1 MLSGI
6 PNQQDSRVRPG
17 PGGESRKLTVS
28 GPTGLFHAAQIALLV
43 AISYYL
49 TARIGFFFKLS
60 DFPIAVFWPP
70 NAVLLAAFL
79 LAPKRLWWTLILA
92 VLPAHLLIQ
101 LPAGVSL
108 ARSLGWFVGNVG
120 EALLGAGCIVYFRKQ
135 ERLFDTIR
143 GLGIFLVFGVVAA
156 PLVTS
161 FLDIAV
167 VELTGW
173 SSDYWTLWMIRL
185 SSNMI
190 ANLTVVPTVLFFAR
204 HGLSWVR
211 KNPFERWFEA
221 VVLVFGVVFVSVLVF
236 QWEAAPHNHIPILI
250 FAPLPFLLWA
260 AIRFGTGALSA
271 SILVVAA
278 IAASSV
284 VQGKGVLIS
293 ASKPQSALYLH
304 ILLMLFA
311 LPSMALAAMI
321 AERRRTDELLRATR
335 NRLIHEQEQE
345 RHRIARELHDDL
357 AQQLTLLGLELDHLM
372 AGSDPLL
379 KLRLHELHDQLV
391 GLSNATRDLSHELH
405 PFALEYLGL
414 VAAVR
419 NMCRR
424 MSLQSKLQVMFREE
438 NVPPH
443 LDANVSLCL
452 YRVAQETLESI
463 AKRHKAN
470 AVKVE
475 LKVVWGQAWLLI
487 FDDELDLNAER
498 LYRED
503 VRLAGARERLIGL
516 NGTFKIIAEPEKGT
530 TIEASVPLPAA

>member
-1 MLSGI
+1 MLSGT
-6 PNQQDSRVRPG
+6 PNHQDSRVRG
-17 PGGESRKLTVS
+17 PGGESRKLTDS
-28 GPTGLFHAAQIALLV
+28 GSTGSLHAVQIALLV

-49 TARIGFFFKLS
+49 AVRVGFYFKLPDIPVS
-60 DFPIAVFWPP
+60 FFWAP

-79 LAPKRLWWTLILA
+79 LAPKRLWWVLILA

-101 LPAGVSL
+101 LPAGVPL
-108 ARSLGWFVGNVG
+108 ARALGWFVSNVG
-120 EALLGAGCIVYFRKQ
+120 EALLGTGCIIYFRKQ
-135 ERLFDTIR
+135 ERLFDSIR
-143 GLGIFLVFGVVAA
+143 GLGIFLAFGVVAA
-156 PLVTS
+156 PLVTT
-161 FLDIAV
+161 FLDIAM
-167 VELTGW
+167 VELTGR
-173 SSDYWTLWMIRL
+173 SGDYWTLWIIRL
-185 SSNMI
+185 ASNMI
-190 ANLTVVPTVLFFAR
+190 ANLTVVPTALFLAR
-204 HGLSWVR
+204 HRFSWFR
-211 KNPFERWFEA
+211 RSPFERWFEA
-221 VVLVFGVVFVSVLVF
+221 VVLIFGVVFVSVLVF
-236 QWEAAPHNHIPILI
+236 QREVAVANHISILI

-271 SILVVAA
+271 SILVVAF
-278 IAASSV
+278 IASCGV

-293 ASKPQSALYLH
+293 SSKPQTALYLN

-321 AERRRTDELLRATR
+321 AERRRADELLRATR

-357 AQQLTLLGLELDHLM
+357 AQQLTLLGLELEHLV
-372 AGSDPLL
+372 AGSDPSL

-391 GLSNATRDLSHELH
+391 GLSNTTRDLSHELH

-414 VAAVR
+414 VAALR

-424 MSLQSKLQVMFREE
+424 MSMQGKLPVMFREE
-438 NVPPH
+438 NVPSH

-452 YRVAQETLESI
+452 YRVAQEALESI
-463 AKRHKAN
+463 AKRHKAS

-475 LKVVWGQAWLLI
+475 LKVIWGQAWLLI

-503 VRLAGARERLIGL
+503 VRLAGARERLMGL

>member
-1 MLSGI
+1 MA
-6 PNQQDSRVRPG
+6 V
-17 PGGESRKLTVS
+17 
-28 GPTGLFHAAQIALLV
+28 
-43 AISYYL
+43 SYYL
-49 TARIGFFFKLS
+49 ATRVGFYFNLPEI
-60 DFPIAVFWPP
+60 PIAVFWPP

-79 LAPKRLWWTLILA
+79 LAPKRLWWVLVLA

-101 LPAGVSL
+101 LPAGVPL
-108 ARSLGWFVGNVG
+108 ARALGWFAGNVG

-135 ERLFDTIR
+135 ERLFDSVR
-143 GLGIFLVFGVVAA
+143 GFVIFLAFGVVAA

-161 FLDIAV
+161 FLDAAV
-167 VELTGW
+167 VKLTG
-173 SSDYWTLWMIRL
+173 SRGDYWTLWTIRL

-204 HGLSWVR
+204 NRLSWFR
-211 KNPFERWFEA
+211 KTSFERWFEA
-221 VVLVFGVVFVSVLVF
+221 VVLIFGVLFVSALVF
-236 QWEAAPHNHIPILI
+236 NREAAATNHIPILI

-260 AIRFGTGALSA
+260 AIRFGTGGLSA
-271 SILVVAA
+271 SMLVVAF
-278 IAASSV
+278 IAGCSV
-284 VQGKGVLIS
+284 VQGRGVLTS

-321 AERRRTDELLRATR
+321 AERRRAEELLRATR
-335 NRLIHEQEQE
+335 DRLIHEQEEE

-357 AQQLTLLGLELDHLM
+357 AQQLTLLGIELDQLG
-372 AGSDPLL
+372 AGSDSSL
-379 KLRLHELHDQLV
+379 KFRLHELHDQLV

-414 VAAVR
+414 VSALR

-424 MSLQSKLQVMFREE
+424 MALQSKVQVMFREE

-443 LDANVSLCL
+443 LDANVSRCL

-463 AKRHKAN
+463 ARRSKAS
-470 AVKVE
+470 AIRVE

-487 FDDELDLNAER
+487 SDDELELNAER

-503 VRLAGARERLIGL
+503 VRLAGARERLMGL